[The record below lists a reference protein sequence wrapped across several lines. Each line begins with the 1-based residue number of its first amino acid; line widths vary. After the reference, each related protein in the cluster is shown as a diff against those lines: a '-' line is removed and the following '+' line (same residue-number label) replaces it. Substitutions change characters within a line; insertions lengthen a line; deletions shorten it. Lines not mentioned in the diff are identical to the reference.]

1 MAQDIIQEIIIEAQG
16 LVKTYPGADK
26 PAVAG
31 VNLRI
36 KKGSFYGVLGPNGA
50 GKTTTLSICAG
61 LMRPDSGSLLISG
74 LDVCRDINSIK
85 GLIGLVP
92 QELAV
97 YPTLSARE
105 NLLYF
110 GAMQGLSGA
119 RLRARA
125 QYCLDMAQLAPLA
138 DKRVETFSG
147 GLKRRLS
154 LVAGLIHE
162 PQILFLDEPTV
173 GIDPQ
178 SRLFIYESLRKMNS
192 SGMTIVYTSHYME
205 EVEQLCSEI
214 AIIDHGVI
222 IAEGRV
228 DELVM
233 RHGGSVIEV
242 RLNAEPPEAL
252 RRKLTALPHVLSVIF
267 DVKAFTVKSEK
278 PRQTIGDIMRL
289 AEESGANILSL
300 CHGATNL
307 EKLFI
312 ALTGAGL
319 RE

>member
-1 MAQDIIQEIIIEAQG
+1 LAEDYIIEAQG
-16 LVKTYPGADK
+16 LVKTYPGAAL

-31 VNLRI
+31 VNLKI

-50 GKTTTLSICAG
+50 GKTTTLSICSG
-61 LMRPDSGSLLISG
+61 LMRPDAGTLLISG
-74 LDVCRDINSIK
+74 LDVHRDILAIK
-85 GLIGLVP
+85 GIIGLVP
-92 QELAV
+92 QETAV

-110 GAMQGLSGA
+110 GAMQGLIGDRLKA
-119 RLRARA
+119 RVA
-125 QYCLDMAQLAPLA
+125 YCLDVARLTPLA

-178 SRLFIYESLRKMNS
+178 SRLFIYESLKKMNS

-205 EVEQLCSEI
+205 EVEALCTEI
-214 AIIDHGVI
+214 AIIDRGLI

-228 DELVM
+228 DDLVM
-233 RHGGSVIEV
+233 RHGGNVIEV
-242 RLNAEPPEAL
+242 RLNTPPPEAL
-252 RRKLTALPHVLSVIF
+252 RQSITALPHVSGVIF
-267 DVKAFTVKSEK
+267 DSKTFTVKSAK
-278 PRQTIGDIMRL
+278 PQQTIGDIMRL
-289 AEESGANILSL
+289 TEGSGANILSL

-312 ALTGAGL
+312 ALTGAKL